1 MATVGRWVSLG
12 PPQYSRMVPGSM
24 VPRYHLIYGVYLG
37 RKGCCWTSRK
47 WSRQRGSRVGVGSF
61 DDTEL
66 TINGAANANE
76 FGTLALLFSDSQDD
90 DGSVADVGMTFN
102 VPSEIDESNELY
114 DKLAG
119 NSLAGESRIGGAD
132 IEIDLEEEPDSEQG
146 HIETWKEG
154 IDNRIGKS
162 AFQQA
167 SRLLEAVNKTL
178 DGLEDGLVKH
188 AENVAEE
195 SRQISRETQSQF
207 FEVEQMREEL
217 SVRDNLLEMLW
228 QEANKAS
235 LTLRTATQ
243 AMAAAE
249 EKIVYLQEQLDM
261 TAGSLQQEREA
272 TQRALDLFSNSLLA
286 LSDAE
291 KRMRELEQQVEI
303 GMHGSQVQESSTESL
318 ANQEEG
324 VEPFTAE
331 GAILQEEVHSRD
343 VLLQEAK
350 DDMVR
355 SADSLKLAS
364 RIEQELRASME
375 RELELTQN
383 LESHKELVKELQQ
396 ELAESYTATLAD
408 QALQHM
414 EKMVKDLKYEVE
426 ILSDGLGA
434 GDNASNIMSEK
445 AGHRLG
451 FLTNASE
458 NRESVRQLTSYVKE
472 LKAELTLK
480 DEKIASLRSELSQ
493 AETALQQGR
502 IASNSTPGVLTTA
515 QSNKSAKRPNVEVK
529 NLRRKSNR
537 RRLKSSSHRSSPQ
550 S

>member
-1 MATVGRWVSLG
+1 
-12 PPQYSRMVPGSM
+12 
-24 VPRYHLIYGVYLG
+24 
-37 RKGCCWTSRK
+37 
-47 WSRQRGSRVGVGSF
+47 
-61 DDTEL
+61 
-66 TINGAANANE
+66 
-76 FGTLALLFSDSQDD
+76 
-90 DGSVADVGMTFN
+90 
-102 VPSEIDESNELY
+102 
-114 DKLAG
+114 
-119 NSLAGESRIGGAD
+119 
-132 IEIDLEEEPDSEQG
+132 
-146 HIETWKEG
+146 
-154 IDNRIGKS
+154 
-162 AFQQA
+162 
-167 SRLLEAVNKTL
+167 
-178 DGLEDGLVKH
+178 
-188 AENVAEE
+188 
-195 SRQISRETQSQF
+195 
-207 FEVEQMREEL
+207 MREEL

>member
-1 MATVGRWVSLG
+1 MSEWPWFDLSWCDEAELRGIVG
-12 PPQYSRMVPGSM
+12 
-24 VPRYHLIYGVYLG
+24 LG
-37 RKGCCWTSRK
+37 RK
-47 WSRQRGSRVGVGSF
+47 QEQEDERVG
-61 DDTEL
+61 
-66 TINGAANANE
+66 
-76 FGTLALLFSDSQDD
+76 
-90 DGSVADVGMTFN
+90 
-102 VPSEIDESNELY
+102 LY

>member
-243 AMAAAE
+243 
-249 EKIVYLQEQLDM
+249 
-261 TAGSLQQEREA
+261 EREA

-408 QALQHM
+408 Q
-414 EKMVKDLKYEVE
+414 
-426 ILSDGLGA
+426 
-434 GDNASNIMSEK
+434 
-445 AGHRLG
+445 
-451 FLTNASE
+451 
-458 NRESVRQLTSYVKE
+458 SVRQLTSYVKE